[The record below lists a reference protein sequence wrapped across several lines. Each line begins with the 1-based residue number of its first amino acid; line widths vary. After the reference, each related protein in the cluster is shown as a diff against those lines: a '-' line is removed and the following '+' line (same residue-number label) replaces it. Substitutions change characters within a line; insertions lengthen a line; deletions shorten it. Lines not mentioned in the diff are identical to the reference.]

1 MAYYDG
7 DPKKPNQRV
16 RNLPNKGQRFI
27 DLLPHSLVEE
37 FIPGF
42 FGDGYHL
49 SGYSANISCLG
60 SEGMSMH
67 TDQITINPAIP
78 Q

>member
-7 DPKKPNQRV
+7 DPKKPDQRV
-16 RNLPNKGQRFI
+16 WNLPNKGQGFI

-49 SGYSANISCLG
+49 SSYSANISRSG

-67 TDQITINPAIP
+67 TDQITINTAIP